1 MLTIGE
7 INFNYVEGEEPQEE
21 IKEVAQEQFGITMT
35 NDILTTDD
43 GTNVEK
49 LVESKKYDGLFNGKE
64 GDADN
69 DFEFKWDLDYNY
81 VNGKLPEYVKLPTTM
96 HFELKDPMVLRDVQ
110 ILNRKNSN
118 GSVNS
123 LEAEITYTD
132 GSTTEFKDGGFAK
145 KQEVYTLTADNTK
158 KVKSVDIT
166 PLTSD
171 GTATGYQGE
180 DAKNRMLTL
189 REINFRYVEG
199 DQKPEVPEVN
209 KADLQAKYDELKGK
223 ANDGYTEDSWNAF
236 QKALEGAKAILD
248 NEKATQS
255 EVDAALKALTDANA
269 GLVKPEVP
277 EVNKADLQA
286 KYDELKGKANDGYTE
301 DSWNAFQKALEGA
314 KAVLDKADATQ
325 SEVDT
330 ALDALVKAD
339 AGLTKAENPSPNPDP
354 DDPKPENP
362 DGNGG
367 QDGGNP
373 GNTNKPGSGLPQ
385 TGDLAV
391 VAVAGTGIIG
401 SVTAA
406 LGAFFHRRRRD
417 Q

>member
-1 MLTIGE
+1 MCIR
-7 INFNYVEGEEPQEE
+7 
-21 IKEVAQEQFGITMT
+21 
-35 NDILTTDD
+35 D
-43 GTNVEK
+43 
-49 LVESKKYDGLFNGKE
+49 SFNGKE

-171 GTATGYQGE
+171 GTANGYQGDE
-180 DAKNRMLTL
+180 AKNRMLTL
-189 REINFRYVEG
+189 REINFHYAEG
-199 DQKPEVPEVN
+199 DQ
-209 KADLQAKYDELKGK
+209 
-223 ANDGYTEDSWNAF
+223 
-236 QKALEGAKAILD
+236 
-248 NEKATQS
+248 
-255 EVDAALKALTDANA
+255 
-269 GLVKPEVP
+269 KPEVP